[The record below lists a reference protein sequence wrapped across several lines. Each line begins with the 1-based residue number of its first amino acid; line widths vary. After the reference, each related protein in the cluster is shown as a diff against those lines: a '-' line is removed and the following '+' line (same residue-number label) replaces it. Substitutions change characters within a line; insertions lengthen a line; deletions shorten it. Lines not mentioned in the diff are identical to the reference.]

1 MRTIFLPARIHFA
14 LSAADIGG
22 LFFGDVLADSC
33 GYPIMLRRILIADD
47 SPFWRE
53 QLRAILEEESDW
65 TVFQATNGAEAVE
78 KSVWIQPDAVILD
91 ACMPVLDGVS
101 AARKF
106 QQTSPQVPILMVT
119 VDKSP
124 FLELK
129 AREAGV
135 LAVYAKMDCLEA
147 RKFLLRLFLARAA

>member
-1 MRTIFLPARIHFA
+1 
-14 LSAADIGG
+14 
-22 LFFGDVLADSC
+22 
-33 GYPIMLRRILIADD
+33 MLRRILIADD

-53 QLRAILEEESDW
+53 QLRAILEEESGW
-65 TVFQATNGAEAVE
+65 TVFRLRMGAEAVE

-106 QQTSPQVPILMVT
+106 QHTSPQVPVLMVT

-135 LAVYAKMDCLEA
+135 LAVYAKMDCLEV
-147 RKFLLRLFLARAA
+147 REFLLRMFLARAA